1 MRLGRQKYGA
11 RIMHNK
17 CVKLMPFGTIY
28 ASVRAQKL
36 LRAWVHT
43 KAHVELYFSLRMQSL
58 KGLAPAL
65 LVLPVAPSQ
74 KVGGGQ
80 AIEVLHVK
88 VRC

>member
-1 MRLGRQKYGA
+1 MALLIQVLGRKSFLKTRG
-11 RIMHNK
+11 R
-17 CVKLMPFGTIY
+17 
-28 ASVRAQKL
+28 
-36 LRAWVHT
+36 T

-65 LVLPVAPSQ
+65 LVFTVAPSQ

-80 AIEVLHVK
+80 TIEVLHVK